1 MKNLNIL
8 IQLTTQSIFSSL
20 ILLASQ
26 QISCCDKWHFILVA
40 LGELYRKWFLWL
52 STNNWRRFGG
62 KSWSYRQVWT
72 SKVSKKLS
80 DFILCSLYVTSGM
93 WKHFAEI
100 QCMLDKIFSEF
111 IVNVWLLRKAFHISP
126 SWKSFW
132 NAFLI
137 LPALVKES
145 IWNRMF

>member
-93 WKHFAEI
+93 WKHIITFCWNPVHARQNIFWIYSERLAS
-100 QCMLDKIFSEF
+100 QKSLSYQFFLKIFLKCIF
-111 IVNVWLLRKAFHISP
+111 NP
-126 SWKSFW
+126 SC
-132 NAFLI
+132 
-137 LPALVKES
+137 PG
-145 IWNRMF
+145 